1 MNRKDIEIIQVKSE
15 QWVWVDELQMYGRS
29 ISYMVELE
37 EDDIHVMSLESLKEL
52 KDTQIREENYESIHI
67 IDKAI
72 KNKL

>member
-1 MNRKDIEIIQVKSE
+1 MNKY
-15 QWVWVDELQMYGRS
+15 QWVCVDELQMYGRS

>member
-29 ISYMVELE
+29 ASYMVELE